1 MIRRDPR
8 QEPSVWVDTEEE
20 LGLEPFSEPPVQK
33 PADPYRKR
41 ILLFVAVLALTLP
54 AIVVAMVLVTEP
66 RQPNELQL
74 KAEEIGVTPA
84 VLAAGRHVYRTN
96 CAMCHAQDG
105 GGVAGLGKGL
115 RNSEFVGSSEDE
127 DLFKLIVAGR
137 PADHAE
143 NTTGV
148 AMPARGLG
156 RLPDE
161 QIWNV
166 VAYLRSLQGE
176 DEPTPGPD
184 ERLASEEDAPAVD
197 AEAML
202 RAATAGIGRDQYR
215 ASCSACH
222 GQRGEGVQG
231 VGLPLVGTDFVNNS
245 TDQVLASLIKSG
257 RPIWHADNQTGMDMP
272 PKGGNPSLTD
282 AQIDDIVKYIRELNA
297 SNGSR

>member
-1 MIRRDPR
+1 MIRRNPH
-8 QEPSVWVDTEEE
+8 QEPAVWVDTEGD
-20 LGLEPFSEPPVQK
+20 LGLQTLDEPHPPR

-66 RQPNELQL
+66 RQPNGLQL

-84 VLAAGRHVYRTN
+84 VLAAGRHVFRTN
-96 CAMCHAQDG
+96 CAMCHGQDG
-105 GGVAGLGKGL
+105 GGVSNLGKSL
-115 RNSEFVGSSEDE
+115 RNSGFVGLSEDE
-127 DLFKLIVAGR
+127 DLFDLIVAGR
-137 PADHAE
+137 PADHPE

-161 QIWNV
+161 QIRNV
-166 VAYLRSLQGE
+166 VAYLRSLQNVEGPE
-176 DEPTPGPD
+176 TDEAS
-184 ERLASEEDAPAVD
+184 LAATEDAPAVD

-222 GQRGEGVQG
+222 GQRGEGVESA
-231 VGLPLVGTDFVNNS
+231 GLPLVGGEFVPNATDRE
-245 TDQVLASLIKSG
+245 LASLIRSG
-257 RPIWHADNQTGMDMP
+257 RPIWHADNQTGLDMP
-272 PKGGNPSLTD
+272 PKGGNPTLTD
-282 AQIDDIVKYIRELNA
+282 AQIEDIVKYIRELNA
-297 SNGSR
+297 ASGSR

>member
-8 QEPSVWVDTEEE
+8 QEPSVWADLDDD
-20 LGLEPFSEPPVQK
+20 LGFETPQEPRPPR
-33 PADPYRKR
+33 PADPYRNR

-54 AIVVAMVLVTEP
+54 AIVVAMVVVTEP

-96 CAMCHAQDG
+96 CAMCHGQDG
-105 GGVAGLGKGL
+105 GGVSNLGKPL
-115 RNSEFVGSSEDE
+115 RNSGFVGMSEDE
-127 DLFKLIVAGR
+127 NLFNLIVAGR
-137 PADHAE
+137 PADHPE

-148 AMPARGLG
+148 AMPGRGLG

-166 VAYLRSLQGE
+166 VAYLRSLQNIE
-176 DEPTPGPD
+176 EPEIDVATV
-184 ERLASEEDAPAVD
+184 ASADDAPAVD

-202 RAATAGIGRDQYR
+202 RAATAGVGREQYR
-215 ASCSACH
+215 ASCAACH

-231 VGLPLVGTDFVNNS
+231 VGLPLVGSAFVS
-245 TDQVLASLIKSG
+245 GSSDGELAALVMSG

-272 PKGGNPSLTD
+272 PKGGNPTLTS
-282 AQIDDIVKYIRELNA
+282 AQIEDIVKYIRELNA
-297 SNGSR
+297 ASGSR